1 MKSVRRQRAL
11 LALEDGMV
19 YQGWSFGAVKKTSG
33 EVVFNTSMTGY
44 PEILTDPSYRGQI
57 VAMTYPEIG
66 NYGIH
71 PSQAESSRPWLSG
84 FVVRS
89 LCENPSS
96 WLAKNG
102 LSEYLHRHGVPG
114 IWGVDTRDLTLRI
127 RSKGV
132 LKGVITSAAMN
143 PARAVA
149 LAKKSADISSKNLV
163 AEVSCTKPYPWT
175 SETES
180 KLARTPRPLPRGRK
194 KGLSIAVVDCG
205 IKFNILRKFLE
216 LGVHPTV
223 LPASFS
229 AEEVLDKKYD
239 GLFLSN
245 GPGDPASV
253 GDVTEQVRKLL
264 GKVPIFGIC
273 LGHQILGRAL
283 GCRTFKL
290 KFGHHGGN
298 HPVKNYSSGKVEITV
313 QNHNYTVH
321 GDDLVAAGAQVTH
334 INLNDKTV
342 EGMRLLHMPAF
353 SVQYHPE
360 AAPGPRDSR
369 YLFGDFVELIKK
381 FKKGSLK
388 RGA

>member
-1 MKSVRRQRAL
+1 MKSVRRQRAQ

-19 YQGWSFGAVKKTSG
+19 YKGWSFGAVQKTTG

-84 FVVRS
+84 FVVAS

-102 LSEYLHRHGVPG
+102 LSQYLHRHGIPG

-132 LKGVITSAAMN
+132 LKGVITNARVN

-163 AEVSCTKPYPWT
+163 AEVSCTKPYQWT
-175 SETES
+175 SKTEPQS
-180 KLARTPRPLPRGRK
+180 ALAQRPLASRQK
-194 KGLSIAVVDCG
+194 KGFNIAVVDCG
-205 IKFNILRKFLE
+205 IKYNILRTFLE
-216 LGVHPTV
+216 CGIHPTV

-229 AEEVLDKKYD
+229 GEEVLDKKYD

-253 GDVTEQVRKLL
+253 GDVVEQVRQLL

-290 KFGHHGGN
+290 KFGHHGAN
-298 HPVKNYSSGKVEITV
+298 HPVKNFSTGKVEITV
-313 QNHNYTVH
+313 QNHNYTVD
-321 GDDLVAAGAQVTH
+321 GDELVAAGAEVTH
-334 INLNDKTV
+334 INLNDNTV
-342 EGMRLLHMPAF
+342 EGMRLSHASAF

-369 YLFGDFVELIKK
+369 YLFGDFVQLIKK
-381 FKKGSLK
+381 FKKRSL
-388 RGA
+388 RRSA